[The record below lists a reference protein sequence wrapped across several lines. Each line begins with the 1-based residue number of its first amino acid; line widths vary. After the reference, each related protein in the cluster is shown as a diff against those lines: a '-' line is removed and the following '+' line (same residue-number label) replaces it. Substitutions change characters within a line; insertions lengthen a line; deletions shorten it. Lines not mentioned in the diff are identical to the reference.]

1 MRKFLLLQLLLCTFC
16 ANAQQSFKH
25 TSTASN
31 ISGNSTFI
39 SLPGLDQNPQAI
51 IIIEN
56 ESDTRKTNPH
66 PTGVWFDGNR
76 WAIFNQDMAPMPA
89 GITFSIAWSNPGNH
103 AFFLQQSAANTGQGY
118 LVLDNPSLNKQP
130 ASSFKLSQVWNPSGK
145 GGVYNNAEVN
155 VQYEEKLGSWVVRN
169 KNGAPLP
176 NGAAFNIIIT
186 STGVAQNKAATVN
199 NNLPS
204 ITNPTGVTVDAAT
217 LIANLSEANL
227 SFEMNLH
234 NWRATGTAFD
244 NQPVNGTTIQSERLF
259 SNMEYG
265 NGGIGGDYWKNMQ
278 YPIGVKGNQWIGTY
292 ENGAGDNPTGTLT
305 SSPMLAT
312 KRYLHFLMGGGKD
325 IANIYVELQIKLQ
338 DYQAVWGAGK
348 RGFFG
353 VTEDG
358 FTRVNRLSP
367 LIISE
372 DLFRYYFDL
381 DAELKGAYANKTVR
395 ICIVD
400 NSSRGWGHIN
410 VDDFGFTSTLSDF
423 IAVRRG
429 GFGLLADKDKPV
441 WGFGDTHAHWVNHVG
456 LKGLMHGTPG
466 DNWQTSD
473 VRRDV
478 PPCDGF
484 NHGLPTLTP
493 GMLIAQTEKA
503 AWNRIPERMAD
514 PGNATCMAAVIATGI
529 VFWPSTVAVGTSAGG
544 GALFGAIG
552 QAAAGAQAATGALD
566 GLITGV
572 VWGMSTNPAFQT
584 CGYLFSKDVFAKH
597 YGNTIPGGRPD
608 VSNYVDFPRWNS
620 FFHQM
625 MHITWVR
632 RSYEGGQRLMV
643 VPVGT
648 AKSWEFN
655 TTSDGIMRPP
665 KEHIEKAVEELKR
678 IVNAN
683 NEWMQIALTP
693 QQAREIILSN
703 KMAVVIALEQAE
715 VGSYFS
721 SATEEINWLE
731 QLGIR
736 HVFPIHNINNK
747 LGGAGVFNSAL
758 NSYNDLVNRSS
769 NDGPIEAFKMIEG
782 NSGDETRTTV
792 KLNRDFMRQNL
803 RTFPVVG
810 FGTMP
815 FFYMNDVPAIYNYDA
830 FTFHKNAMGLTSPGA
845 VYVTELMK
853 KGMMID
859 VDHMSDLAQNATMEM
874 MHRFNYPMISGH
886 TNFRDL
892 RRENNGTGG
901 GEKEARQKTEFTIFN
916 SRANQI
922 NQAGGMFGL
931 MTQQNNVAP
940 AAGCPVPNNA
950 AGGSP
955 SFAQAY
961 WYALQK
967 TNGNKG
973 IAFGSDFN
981 GFAPQIA
988 PRFGVDAGFMLEGDN
1003 VLNVSVG
1010 PRGEDKV
1017 RRQQAFAQRNG
1028 VKYDVQ
1034 VKTYHYHRFLK
1045 PAFLTSEEREIW
1057 EAIAIAK
1064 TGTRPSTAWQPGGGL
1079 SVERTG
1085 LQQDKITNMAKGFQ
1099 TNPVGDYLNF
1109 LNCPEYVVHD
1119 ENLNNCM
1126 PERKAAFMCVHGKTS
1141 LPENMRTARTM
1152 ELYGIMKPI
1161 YDLWMQFENGPNEPL
1176 RRSFAYP
1183 GGRDF
1188 DFNLDG
1194 LAHYGMFP
1202 DLIQDLKNLG
1212 FTSRQLT
1219 PLFMAA
1225 EQYLKMWEQ
1234 ADRSKGSVR

>member
-1 MRKFLLLQLLLCTFC
+1 MRKFFLLQILLCTFC

-39 SLPGLDQNPQAI
+39 SLPGLDKNPQAI

-56 ESDTRKTNPH
+56 ETDTRKTNPH

-76 WAIFNQDMAPMPA
+76 WAIFNQDMAPMQA
-89 GITFSIAWSNPGNH
+89 GTTFSIAWSNPGTN
-103 AFFLQQSAANTGQGY
+103 AFYQQVSGQGY

-145 GGVYNNAEVN
+145 GGVYNNSEVG

-169 KNGAPLP
+169 KNGGPLP

-186 STGVAQNKAATVN
+186 STAVAQNKPAAVN

-217 LIANLSEANL
+217 LIANLSDANL

-244 NQPVNGTTIQSERLF
+244 NQPVNGNTIQSERLF
-259 SNMEYG
+259 STMEYG

-292 ENGAGDNPTGTLT
+292 ENGAGDGPTGTLT
-305 SSPMLAT
+305 SSPMVAT

-325 IANIYVELQIKLQ
+325 ITNIYVELQIKLQ

-358 FTRVNRLSP
+358 FTIVNRLSP
-367 LIISE
+367 LIVSE

-395 ICIVD
+395 VCIVD

-410 VDDFGFTSTLSDF
+410 VDDVGFTSSLSDF
-423 IAVRRG
+423 ISVRRG

-466 DNWQTSD
+466 GNWQTSD

-478 PPCDGF
+478 PTCDGF

-503 AWNRIPERMAD
+503 AFNRIPERMAD
-514 PGNATCMAAVIATGI
+514 PGNAACIAAVVATGI
-529 VFWPSTVAVGTSAGG
+529 AFLPSGATVIASAGVG
-544 GALFGAIG
+544 GIFGGIG
-552 QAAAGAQAATGALD
+552 QASTGAQVTTGSLD
-566 GLITGV
+566 GLITGAV
-572 VWGMSTNPAFQT
+572 IGLSTIPAFQA
-584 CGYLFSKDVFAKH
+584 CGYQFTKDVFAKH
-597 YGNTIPGGRPD
+597 YGNTIPSGRPD
-608 VSNYVDFPRWNS
+608 ISNYVDFPRWNS

-643 VPVGT
+643 VPVGV

-655 TTSDGIMRPP
+655 TTQDGIMRSAR
-665 KEHIEKAVEELKR
+665 EHIESAVAELKR
-678 IVNAN
+678 IVNLN
-683 NEWMQIALTP
+683 SDWMEIALTP
-693 QQAREIILSN
+693 QQARSIILGN
-703 KMAVVIALEQAE
+703 KMAVVIALEHAE
-715 VGSYFS
+715 VGNYFP
-721 SATEEINWLE
+721 SALDEINWLE

-736 HVFPIHNINNK
+736 HIYPIHNINNK
-747 LGGAGVFNSAL
+747 IGGAGVFNSAL

-769 NDGPIEAFKMIEG
+769 PDGIIEAFKVTEG
-782 NSGDETRTTV
+782 NLPNETRTTV

-803 RTFPVVG
+803 RGFPVAG

-815 FFYMNDVPAIYNYDA
+815 FFYLNDVPANYNYNG
-830 FTFHKNAMGLTSPGA
+830 FTFHKNAVGLTDPG
-845 VYVTELMK
+845 VRYITELMK
-853 KGMMID
+853 RGMIID
-859 VDHMSDLAQNATMEM
+859 VDHMSDLAQNTTMDM
-874 MHRFNYPMISGH
+874 MRRFNYPMISGH

-901 GEKEARQKTEFTIFN
+901 SEKEARLKTEFTIFS
-916 SRANQI
+916 SRVNQI
-922 NQAGGMFGL
+922 SDAGGMFGL
-931 MTQQNNVAP
+931 MTQQNNVDSAVRCP
-940 AAGCPVPNNA
+940 APNNS
-950 AGGSP
+950 AGGSS

-967 TNGNKG
+967 TGGNKG

-988 PRFGVDAGFMLEGDN
+988 PRFGVDAGFMLEGDD
-1003 VLNVSVG
+1003 VLNVQYGS
-1010 PRGEDKV
+1010 RGEDRV
-1017 RRQQAFAQRNG
+1017 RRKHAFAQRNG
-1028 VKYDVQ
+1028 VKYDLPVR
-1034 VKTYHYHRFLK
+1034 TYHYHRFLK
-1045 PAFLTSEEREIW
+1045 PSFLTSEEREIW

-1064 TGTRPSTAWQPGGGL
+1064 SGTAPSAAWQPGGGG
-1079 SVERTG
+1079 SVDRTG

-1099 TNPVGDYLNF
+1099 TKPVGDFLQS
-1109 LNCPEYVVHD
+1109 LNCPEYIVRD

-1126 PERKAAFMCVHGKTS
+1126 PERKAAFMCANRVDL
-1141 LPENMRTARTM
+1141 LPLEMRTRRTM
-1152 ELYGIMKPI
+1152 ELYEVMKPI

-1176 RRSFAYP
+1176 RRNFAYN

-1212 FTSRQLT
+1212 FTTGQLT
-1219 PLFMAA
+1219 PLFMAS
-1225 EQYLKMWEQ
+1225 EQYIKMWEQ
-1234 ADRSKGSVR
+1234 ADRVKGNVR